1 MDKMDFKANNL
12 DLIKFMTKFNA
23 LRKKKF
29 KIRRAVFVKVEK
41 DE

>member
-1 MDKMDFKANNL
+1 MDFKANNL